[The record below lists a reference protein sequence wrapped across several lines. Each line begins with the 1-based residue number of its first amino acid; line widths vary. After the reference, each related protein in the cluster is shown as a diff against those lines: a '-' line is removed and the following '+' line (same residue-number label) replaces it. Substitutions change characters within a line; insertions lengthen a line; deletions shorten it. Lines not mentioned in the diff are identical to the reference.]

1 MHYAALVTRKET
13 EEEKMVQV
21 CWRKCVHYFEEV
33 KLNEGRGGIELTKT
47 AFARE
52 IVKYRNAALK

>member
-1 MHYAALVTRKET
+1 MTRKET